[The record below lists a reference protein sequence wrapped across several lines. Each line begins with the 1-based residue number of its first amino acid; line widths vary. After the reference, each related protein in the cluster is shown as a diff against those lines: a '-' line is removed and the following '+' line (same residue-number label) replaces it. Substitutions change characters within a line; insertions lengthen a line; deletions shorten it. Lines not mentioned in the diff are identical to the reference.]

1 MNFMK
6 TMSVLALGSI
16 GVMGTM
22 SAHAWELTAGDRL
35 TITTGTAVFDSNDNP
50 NIINGSFF
58 AVDTN
63 ADSNIQANEKTVL
76 SQGSTGIIIGA
87 SNTAPGAITAPWTFL
102 GEPGYDWM
110 STPVTGSSYTGGVD
124 MGGWMVTWNNQQFA
138 LGTGAWQVLNSSGS
152 GMPTSGYTNGTG
164 IFNWSGFYGDSYTL
178 DYTATV
184 QSGPFKNI
192 QWAIH
197 LEGEVLPV
205 PEASTYG
212 MMLAGLGL
220 VGFAAARRRKQSEI

>member
-1 MNFMK
+1 MNFTK
-6 TMSVLALGSI
+6 TMHALVLGSVGI
-16 GVMGTM
+16 MGAT

-35 TITTGTAVFDSNDNP
+35 TIDGGG
-50 NIINGSFF
+50 IYNGSFF
-58 AVDTN
+58 GVDTN
-63 ADSNIQANEKTVL
+63 YDSIIQGTEKTVL

-87 SNTAPGAITAPWTFL
+87 SNTTPGAITAPWTFM

-110 STPVTGSSYTGGVD
+110 STPISAGSSFSNTGSVD
-124 MGGWMVTWNNQQFA
+124 MSGWMVTWNGQQVD
-138 LGTGAWQVLNSSGS
+138 LSTGAWQVLSSSGS

-164 IFNWSGFYGDSYTL
+164 IFNWSGLYGDSYTL

-184 QSGPFKNI
+184 LSGPFLGI
-192 QWAIH
+192 QWALH

-205 PEASTYG
+205 PEPSTYG

-220 VGFAAARRRKQSEI
+220 VGGAAARRRKQTEI

>member
-1 MNFMK
+1 MNFTK
-6 TMSVLALGSI
+6 TMFALALGSV
-16 GVMGTM
+16 GAMHGM
-22 SAHAWELTAGDRL
+22 SAHAWELSPGDTL
-35 TITTGTAVFDSNDNP
+35 TITTGAGGTQ
-50 NIINGSFF
+50 NIFYGSFF
-58 AVDTN
+58 AVDTD
-63 ADSNIQANEKTVL
+63 ADSNIQGTEKIAL
-76 SQGSTGIIIGA
+76 SQGTTGIVIG
-87 SNTAPGAITAPWTFL
+87 SPNTALGAITAPWAFL
-102 GEPGYDWM
+102 GETGYDWV
-110 STPVTGSSYTGGVD
+110 STPITGSSYTGGVD
-124 MGGWMVTWNNQQFA
+124 MSGWMVNWNGNQIA
-138 LGTGAWQVLNSSGS
+138 LDTGAWQVLNSSGS

-184 QSGPFKNI
+184 QSGPFNNI

-220 VGFAAARRRKQSEI
+220 VGIAAAKRRKQL